1 MADDLRK
8 MEHSNTI
15 SVLLCIAHVLPL
27 AGKSVA
33 MLKFI
38 GDKSFEHVRNFHE
51 KWTLDGW
58 NDDVIQ
64 PVRDAVLNYYK
75 VCAPISSPTVLVPN
89 PLNRTLFIL

>member
-15 SVLLCIAHVLPL
+15 SVLLCIAHALPL
-27 AGKSVA
+27 ACMSKG

-38 GDKSFEHVRNFHE
+38 YDKSFEHIPNFHE

-58 NDDVIQ
+58 NDDIIQ
-64 PVRDAVLNYYK
+64 PARDAVLSYYK
-75 VCAPISSPTVLVPN
+75 VCGPISSSTVLC
-89 PLNRTLFIL
+89 